1 MPDPVT
7 PTASPVVSSTIGL
20 QNFVIA
26 PLTKDDS
33 TGVTYG
39 TLQAVAGAIQA
50 TVEPKNN
57 DPLVQYADDV
67 EFDVLY
73 PDPEITFKTKLAD
86 LPLAIQEMVLG
97 NTIDENGV
105 LVRKASDTPA
115 YYAVGFRS
123 EKTNGK
129 YRYVWLYK
137 CRAKPISETYATKE
151 GATITRQTEEVEWTA
166 IKRTYDGAYQ
176 AVADEGEN
184 SFSGTATFLT
194 SVYTPNFTNG

>member
-7 PTASPVVSSTIGL
+7 PTASPTVSSTIGL
-20 QNFVIA
+20 RNFVIA
-26 PLTKDDS
+26 PLTKDDN

-57 DPLVQYADDV
+57 DPNPLYADDV

-105 LVRKASDTPA
+105 LVRKASDTPP
-115 YYAVGFRS
+115 YFAVGFKS

-151 GATITRQTEEVEWTA
+151 GATITRQTEEVEWVA

-184 SFSGTATFLT
+184 SFSATATFLT
-194 SVYTPNFTNG
+194 SVYTPNFGT